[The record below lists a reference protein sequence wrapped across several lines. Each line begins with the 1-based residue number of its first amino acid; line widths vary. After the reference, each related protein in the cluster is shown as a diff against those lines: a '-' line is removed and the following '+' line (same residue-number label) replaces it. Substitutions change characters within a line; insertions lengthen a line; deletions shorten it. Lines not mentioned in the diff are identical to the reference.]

1 MFLDENSAKH
11 QASKTLFCKPY
22 CYDFDRSTHSDC
34 SIYRIARKSTIKMK
48 HSSLFSTLTLFAI
61 VFFRSSAFGEQ
72 ATMPGTSAAPVSSAK
87 QFIELQSVTGSRSLG
102 NGIEI
107 HSGDAIMQI
116 TALRNDVLRIR
127 VGPQGRL
134 PEDASWAV
142 LPNSRSEST
151 TVSPEEDPAAVGFHT
166 TVLRVRV
173 ERATMRLRITD
184 LSGAVVQEDAANRP
198 IEFHG
203 AAFRVYKTMRPE
215 EHYFGLGDKPG
226 PLDRRSHAYS
236 MWNTDSYGFQ
246 ESTDP
251 IYKSIPFFLTSCG
264 GMTTGVLF
272 DNTWRTSFDFGKESS
287 DAYSF
292 GSENGPLDYYVLY
305 GPDAKHVLSTYT
317 WLTGPAP
324 LPPLWSLGFQQSRF
338 TYHPESEV
346 KAIADRLRADKI
358 PVDAIYLDIDFQDHH
373 RPFTVDQVQFPH
385 FSQMIADLK
394 KQDLHVVAITDLH
407 VAYLPNANYA
417 PYDSGAAGDH
427 FVKNPDDS
435 VYVGKVWPGP
445 SVFPDFTR
453 KSTRKWWGSLYT
465 QFVHDGV
472 SGFWNDMNEPSVFD
486 GPKMTMPDDVK
497 HRIDERGFE
506 ARTTNHLEIHNVYG
520 MENSR
525 ATYDGL
531 LRLSPNQR
539 PFVLTRASYAGGQRY
554 AATWTGDN
562 SSTWNHLRLTTPMLL
577 NLGLSGFGMSGADV
591 GGFIGSPGPELLTK
605 WFELGAFQAIDRD
618 HACDTS
624 ANQEIWVHGPEQEA
638 IRKRY
643 IEERYKLMPYLYT
656 AAEEMSRTG
665 LPIVRPLFL
674 EFPDATKDKH
684 PIDLDGGNEF
694 LFGPNLLVAP
704 AIYPEKPDAYPVELP
719 SVSWYNYW
727 TGEKIDGGIWSD
739 GAPAL
744 NDPGFIGRKIM
755 IKPELDVLPIFVR
768 EGSIL
773 PLQPLVQS
781 TSETP
786 KGPLTLRVYPGK
798 DCKGSLYIDDGQTF
812 AYKQGDFLRM
822 EFTCSENPNGITVH
836 ISAHQGKYVP
846 WWKNLQVEI
855 YGHSRPPLKT
865 SILGSAEKVES
876 SFDALHHVT
885 GLLFRDTGGERDLQV
900 DWAQ

>member
-1 MFLDENSAKH
+1 LKQELALNMK
-11 QASKTLFCKPY
+11 Q
-22 CYDFDRSTHSDC
+22 
-34 SIYRIARKSTIKMK
+34 YRITS
-48 HSSLFSTLTLFAI
+48 I
-61 VFFRSSAFGEQ
+61 VFFAFFCSCCSICAEQ
-72 ATMPGTSAAPVSSAK
+72 VTHPGDSGTANPAAARLRV
-87 QFIELQSVTGSRSLG
+87 LQSVTSSKSLE

-107 HSGDAIMQI
+107 RSGEAIMQI
-116 TALRNDVLRIR
+116 KALREDVLRVR
-127 VGPQGRL
+127 VGRDGDL

-142 LPNSRSEST
+142 LPEARSRSLS
-151 TVSPEEDPAAVGFHT
+151 VSAEDDPGAVGFHT
-166 TVLRVRV
+166 TVLRVKV
-173 ERATMRLRITD
+173 ERATMRLSITD
-184 LSGAVVQEDAANRP
+184 LNGAVVQEDAANRP

-203 AAFRVYKTMRPE
+203 PAFRVYKTMRPE

-226 PLDRRSHAYS
+226 PLDRRDHAYN

-251 IYKSIPFFLTSCG
+251 TYKAIPFFLTSFR
-264 GMTTGVLF
+264 GMTTGVLV
-272 DNTWRTSFDFGKESS
+272 DNTWRASFDFGKESP

-292 GSENGPLDYYVLY
+292 GSENGPLDYYILY
-305 GPDAKHVLSTYT
+305 GPDAKHVLSSYA
-317 WLTGPAP
+317 WLTGPTP
-324 LPPLWSLGFQQSRF
+324 LPALWSLGFQQSRF

-373 RPFTVDQVQFPH
+373 RPFTVDKIQFPH

-407 VAYLPNANYA
+407 IADLPNAQYA
-417 PYDSGAAGDH
+417 PYDSGIAGDH
-427 FVKNPDDS
+427 FVKNADDS
-435 VYVGKVWPGP
+435 IYVGKVWPGA

-453 KSTRKWWGSLYT
+453 KSTRKWWGSLYA

-486 GPKMTMPDDVK
+486 GPKGTMPDDVK
-497 HRIDERGFE
+497 LRIDEPGFQPRI
-506 ARTTNHLEIHNVYG
+506 ATHLEIHNVYG

-531 LRLSPNQR
+531 LKLQPNQR

-591 GGFIGSPGPELLTK
+591 GGFIGSPGPELLTR
-605 WFELGAFQAIDRD
+605 WFELGAFQPIDRD
-618 HACDTS
+618 HACDIS

-638 IRKRY
+638 IRRRY

-684 PIDLDGGNEF
+684 PLDLDAGNEF
-694 LFGPNLLVAP
+694 LFGNNLLVAP
-704 AIYPEKPDAYPVELP
+704 AIYPEKPDAYAVELP
-719 SVSWYNYW
+719 SVNWYNYW
-727 TGEKIDGGIWSD
+727 TGEKVDGGVWSD
-739 GAPAL
+739 GVPAL
-744 NDPGFIGRKIM
+744 NDPGFIGRKIT
-755 IKPELDVLPIFVR
+755 IKPQLEVLPVFVR

-781 TSETP
+781 TSEVPT
-786 KGPLTLRVYPGK
+786 GPLTLRVYPGK
-798 DCKGSLYIDDGQTF
+798 DCKGSLYMDDGQSF
-812 AYKQGDFLRM
+812 AYKHGEFLRM
-822 EFTCSENPNGITVH
+822 EFACSETPNGVAVH
-836 ISAHQGKYVP
+836 IGAHQGSYLP
-846 WWKNLQVEI
+846 WWKNLQVEV
-855 YGHSRPPLKT
+855 YGRTVPPRRASLV
-865 SILGSAEKVES
+865 GRAESVET
-876 SFDALHHVT
+876 SFDSLRHVT
-885 GLLFRDTGGERDLQV
+885 TLLIPDNGRGEDLQFE
-900 DWAQ
+900 WNQ

>member
-1 MFLDENSAKH
+1 M
-11 QASKTLFCKPY
+11 KP
-22 CYDFDRSTHSDC
+22 S
-34 SIYRIARKSTIKMK
+34 
-48 HSSLFSTLTLFAI
+48 SSLLSTLTFFAV
-61 VFFRSSAFGEQ
+61 VFPGSAAFGQQ
-72 ATMPGTSAAPVSSAK
+72 ASGPATPVAPVSPAK
-87 QFIELQSVTGSRSLG
+87 QFIALQSVTNSRSLR

-107 HSGDAIMQI
+107 HSGDAILQI

-127 VGPQGRL
+127 IGPQGRL

-142 LPNSRSEST
+142 LPSSRLEST
-151 TVSPEEDPAAVGFHT
+151 TVSAEEDPAAVGFHT
-166 TVLRVRV
+166 TALRVRV

-184 LSGAVVQEDAANRP
+184 LSGAVVQEDAADRP

-226 PLDRRSHAYS
+226 TLDRRDHAYS

-251 IYKSIPFFLTSCG
+251 IYKSIPFFLTSLRG
-264 GMTTGVLF
+264 VTTGVLF
-272 DNTWRTSFDFGKESS
+272 DNTWRTSFDFGKESP

-338 TYHPESEV
+338 SYHPESEV

-373 RPFTVDQVQFPH
+373 RPFAADQIQFPH

-407 VAYLPNANYA
+407 IAYLPNANYA

-435 VYVGKVWPGP
+435 IYIGKVWPGP

-453 KSTRKWWGSLYT
+453 KSTRKWWGSLYAP
-465 QFVHDGV
+465 FVHDGV

-486 GPKMTMPDDVK
+486 GPKLTMPDDVK
-497 HRIDERGFE
+497 HRIDEPGFE
-506 ARTTNHLEIHNVYG
+506 ARTTTHLEIHNVYG

-531 LRLSPNQR
+531 LKLSPDQR

-554 AATWTGDN
+554 AVTWTGDN

-577 NLGLSGFGMSGADV
+577 NLGLSGFGFSGTDV

-605 WFELGAFQAIDRD
+605 WFELGAFQPIDRD

-656 AAEEMSRTG
+656 AAEELSRTG

-684 PIDLDGGNEF
+684 PMDLDAGNEF
-694 LFGPNLLVAP
+694 LFGSNLLVAP
-704 AIYPEKPDAYPVELP
+704 AVYPEKPDAYTVELP
-719 SVSWYNYW
+719 SVNWYNYW
-727 TGEKIDGGIWSD
+727 TGEKVEGGTLSD

-755 IKPELDVLPIFVR
+755 IKPELEVLPVFVR

-836 ISAHQGKYVP
+836 IGPHQGRFVP
-846 WWKNLQVEI
+846 WWKNVQVEI
-855 YGHSRPPLKT
+855 YGHSVPPLKT
-865 SILGSAEKVES
+865 SIVGSTEKVEP
-876 SFDALHHVT
+876 SFDSLHHVT
-885 GLLFRDTGGERDLQV
+885 RFLLLDTGGGSDLKV

>member
-1 MFLDENSAKH
+1 M
-11 QASKTLFCKPY
+11 KPP
-22 CYDFDRSTHSDC
+22 
-34 SIYRIARKSTIKMK
+34 
-48 HSSLFSTLTLFAI
+48 SSLLSTLTFFAV
-61 VFFRSSAFGEQ
+61 VFLGSAAFGEQ
-72 ATMPGTSAAPVSSAK
+72 ASGSATPVAPVSPAK
-87 QFIELQSVTGSRSLG
+87 QFIALQSVTNSRSLR

-107 HSGDAIMQI
+107 HSGDAILQI

-142 LPNSRSEST
+142 LPRSRSEST
-151 TVSPEEDPAAVGFHT
+151 TVSAEEDSVAVGFHT
-166 TVLRVRV
+166 TALRVKV

-184 LSGAVVQEDAANRP
+184 LSGAVVQEDAADRP

-226 PLDRRSHAYS
+226 TLDRRDHAYS

-251 IYKSIPFFLTSCG
+251 IYKSIPFFLTSLRG
-264 GMTTGVLF
+264 VTTGVLF
-272 DNTWRTSFDFGKESS
+272 DNTWRTSFDFGKESP

-324 LPPLWSLGFQQSRF
+324 LPPLWSFGFQQSRF
-338 TYHPESEV
+338 SYRPELEV

-373 RPFTVDQVQFPH
+373 RPFAVDQIQFPH

-407 VAYLPNANYA
+407 IAYLPNADYA

-435 VYVGKVWPGP
+435 IYVGKVWPGP

-453 KSTRKWWGSLYT
+453 KSTRKWWGSLYA

-486 GPKMTMPDDVK
+486 GPKLTMPDDVK
-497 HRIDERGFE
+497 HRIDEPGFE
-506 ARTTNHLEIHNVYG
+506 ARTTTHLEIHNVYG

-531 LRLSPNQR
+531 LKLSPDQR

-554 AATWTGDN
+554 AVTWTGDN

-577 NLGLSGFGMSGADV
+577 NLGLSGFGFSGADV

-605 WFELGAFQAIDRD
+605 WFELGAFQPIDRD

-656 AAEEMSRTG
+656 AAEELSRTG

-684 PIDLDGGNEF
+684 PMDLDAGNEF
-694 LFGPNLLVAP
+694 LFGSNLLVAP
-704 AIYPEKPDAYPVELP
+704 AVYPEKPDAYTVELP
-719 SVSWYNYW
+719 SVNWYNYW
-727 TGEKIDGGIWSD
+727 TGEKVEGGTLSD

-755 IKPELDVLPIFVR
+755 IKPELEVLPVFVR

-812 AYKQGDFLRM
+812 AYRQGDFLRM

-836 ISAHQGKYVP
+836 IGPHQGRFVP
-846 WWKNLQVEI
+846 WWKNVQVEI
-855 YGHSRPPLKT
+855 YGHSVPPLKT
-865 SILGSAEKVES
+865 SIVGSTEKVEP
-876 SFDALHHVT
+876 SFDSLHHVT
-885 GLLFRDTGGERDLQV
+885 RFLLLDTGGGSDVKV

>member
-1 MFLDENSAKH
+1 
-11 QASKTLFCKPY
+11 
-22 CYDFDRSTHSDC
+22 
-34 SIYRIARKSTIKMK
+34 MK
-48 HSSLFSTLTLFAI
+48 QYSLFATLTFFAVV
-61 VFFRSSAFGEQ
+61 VFCGPALGEQ
-72 ATMPGTSAAPVSSAK
+72 LTSPANSVAPVSATK
-87 QFIELQSVTGSRSLG
+87 RVTLLESVSSSRPLR

-107 HSGDAIMQI
+107 HSGNAVMQI
-116 TALRNDVLRIR
+116 TALREDVLRVR
-127 VGPQGRL
+127 VGQHGDL

-142 LPNSRSEST
+142 LTGARSEST
-151 TVSPEEDPAAVGFHT
+151 SVSADEDAVAVGFHT
-166 TVLRVRV
+166 STLRVTV

-184 LSGAVVQEDAANRP
+184 LNGAIVQEDAAGRP
-198 IEFHG
+198 IEFRG
-203 AAFRVYKTMRPE
+203 PAFRVYKSMPAE
-215 EHYFGLGDKPG
+215 EHFFGLGDKPG
-226 PLDRRSHAYS
+226 PLDRRDHAYN

-246 ESTDP
+246 ETTDP
-251 IYKSIPFFLTSCG
+251 IYKDIPFFLTFCRG
-264 GMTTGVLF
+264 ITTGVLL
-272 DNTWRTSFDFGKESS
+272 DNTWRTSFDFGKESP

-292 GSENGPLDYYVLY
+292 GSEDGPLDYYILY
-305 GPDAKHVLSTYT
+305 GPDAKHVLSTYS
-317 WLTGPAP
+317 WLTGPTP

-346 KAIADRLRADKI
+346 RAIANRLRQDKI

-373 RPFTVDQVQFPH
+373 RPFTVDQIQFPH

-407 VAYLPNANYA
+407 IAYLPNANYA
-417 PYDSGAAGDH
+417 PYDSGVAGDH
-427 FVKNPDDS
+427 FVKKPDDTT
-435 VYVGKVWPGP
+435 YVGKVWPGP

-486 GPKMTMPDDVK
+486 GPRLTMPDDVK
-497 HRIDERGFE
+497 HRIEEPGFRP
-506 ARTTNHLEIHNVYG
+506 RTTTHLEIHNLYG

-531 LRLSPNQR
+531 LKLSPNER
-539 PFVLTRASYAGGQRY
+539 PFVLTRATYAGGQRY
-554 AATWTGDN
+554 AFTWTGDN

-577 NLGLSGFGMSGADV
+577 NLGLSGFGLSGADV

-605 WFELGAFQAIDRD
+605 WFELGAFQPIDRD

-624 ANQEIWVHGPEQEA
+624 ANQEIWVHGPEQEV

-656 AAEEMSRTG
+656 AAEELSRTG
-665 LPIVRPLFL
+665 LPLVRPLFL

-684 PIDLDGGNEF
+684 PMDLDAGNEF
-694 LFGPNLLVAP
+694 LFGRDLLIAP
-704 AIYPEKPDAYPVELP
+704 AVYPEKPDAYSVELP
-719 SVSWYNYW
+719 SVNWYNYW
-727 TGEKIDGGIWSD
+727 TGEKVGGGVWSD

-755 IKPELDVLPIFVR
+755 IKPQLDVLPIFVR

-781 TSETP
+781 TNETP
-786 KGPLTLRVYPGK
+786 KGPLTLRVYPGNE
-798 DCKGSLYIDDGQTF
+798 CKGSLYMDDGQSF
-812 AYKQGDFLRM
+812 AYRHGDFLRM
-822 EFTCSENPNGITVH
+822 EFTCGEWPNGITVH
-836 ISAHQGKYVP
+836 IGPHEGSYAP

-855 YGHSRPPLKT
+855 YGSTAPSQDASLV
-865 SILGSAEKVES
+865 GSTERVDS
-876 SFDALHHVT
+876 SFDAIRHVAT
-885 GLLFRDTGGERDLQV
+885 FLVPDNGGGRDLRIEWV
-900 DWAQ
+900 K

>member
-1 MFLDENSAKH
+1 LIHTVTILVA
-11 QASKTLFCKPY
+11 QRTLIVQFI
-22 CYDFDRSTHSDC
+22 RVAQESTV
-34 SIYRIARKSTIKMK
+34 KMK
-48 HSSLFSTLTLFAI
+48 QYRLLSTLTFFAI
-61 VFFRSSAFGEQ
+61 VFFRAPAFGEQ
-72 ATMPGTSAAPVSSAK
+72 AKSAENPVAPISSTK
-87 QFIELQSVTGSRSLG
+87 QFTALQSVTSSRPLR
-102 NGIEI
+102 NGLEI
-107 HSGDAIMQI
+107 RSGDAIMQI
-116 TALRNDVLRIR
+116 TALKEDVLRVRI
-127 VGPQGRL
+127 GPRGQM

-142 LPNSRSEST
+142 LPGARSAT
-151 TVSPEEDPAAVGFHT
+151 ATVSVEADAATVGFHT
-166 TVLRVRV
+166 TELRVRI
-173 ERATMRLRITD
+173 ERATMHMRITD
-184 LSGAVVQEDAANRP
+184 LSGAVVQEDAADRP

-203 AAFRVYKTMRPE
+203 PAFRVYKTMRPE

-226 PLDRRSHAYS
+226 PLDRRNHAYN

-251 IYKSIPFFLTSCG
+251 IYKAIPFFLTSWQ
-264 GMTTGVLF
+264 GMTAGVLF
-272 DNTWRTSFDFGKESS
+272 DNTWRTSFDFGKESP

-346 KAIADRLRADKI
+346 RAIADRLRADKI
-358 PVDAIYLDIDFQDHH
+358 PVDALYLDIDFQDHH

-407 VAYLPNANYA
+407 IAYLPNANYP
-417 PYDSGAAGDH
+417 PYDSGIAGDH
-427 FVKNPDDS
+427 FVKNPDGS

-486 GPKMTMPDDVK
+486 GPKGTMPDDVK
-497 HRIDERGFE
+497 HRIEQPGFQP
-506 ARTTNHLEIHNVYG
+506 RTTTHLEIHNVYG

-531 LRLSPNQR
+531 LALSPNQR

-554 AATWTGDN
+554 AVTWTGDN

-605 WFELGAFQAIDRD
+605 WFELGAFQPIDRD
-618 HACDTS
+618 HACDIS
-624 ANQEIWVHGPEQEA
+624 APQEIWVHGPEQEA

-656 AAEEMSRTG
+656 AVEEMSRTG

-684 PIDLDGGNEF
+684 PMDLDAGNEF
-694 LFGPNLLVAP
+694 LFGRNLLIAP
-704 AIYPEKPDAYPVELP
+704 AVYPEKPDAYSVELP

-727 TGEKIDGGIWSD
+727 TGEKVKEGTWSD
-739 GAPAL
+739 GASAL
-744 NDPGFIGRKIM
+744 NDPGFIGRKIT
-755 IKPELDVLPIFVR
+755 IKPQLDVLPVFVR

-786 KGPLTLRVYPGK
+786 NGPLTLRVYPGK
-798 DCKGSLYIDDGQTF
+798 DCKGSLYIDDGQSF
-812 AYKQGDFLRM
+812 AYKHGDFLRM
-822 EFTCSENPNGITVH
+822 EFTCSERSNGITVH
-836 ISAHQGKYVP
+836 IGPHQGNYTP
-846 WWKNLQVEI
+846 WWKNFQVEV
-855 YGHSRPPLKT
+855 YGSTTAPRKA
-865 SILGSAEKVES
+865 SIVGGTEKIDS

-885 GLLFRDTGGERDLQV
+885 SFLFPDNGGEKDLQV
-900 DWAQ
+900 DWAK